1 MQLIDWNIQWGRD
14 ADGGVDL
21 SRTVAA
27 IRALGDFDVLC
38 LQEVTRGFGALP
50 GRPGADQFAELA
62 ALLPGYTIIDAIGA
76 DLPPI
81 ETGAPRRQFGNAIAT
96 RLPVGRVLR
105 QLLPWPADA
114 GAPSMPRV
122 ALDVEL
128 QTSFGPLRVVTTH
141 LEYYSA
147 HQRLGSTHCATGT
160 ARPARAW
167 HDRRPPKTQRGRSA
181 QPASHAMRSSAAT
194 STARS
199 AATPIADSWSR
210 SRTRRAS
217 STHGSLDTAD
227 ATADGGCLRYGAM
240 VGGAA
245 RVRLRVR
252 DRYAAAA
259 RHALRNRRRRARV
272 RSPAGAARTG
282 MIAPPAAAHLAR
294 AKRRN
299 RPGIRPAGSTPSCE
313 RPSGRR
319 ASSLEVQPRRFQ

>member
-147 HQRLGSTHCATGT
+147 HQRLAQSTHCATGT
-160 ARPARAW
+160 ARPARMR

-217 STHGSLDTAD
+217 STHGSLDTGRMPPP
-227 ATADGGCLRYGAM
+227 TAGVYDTVQWSEGPLACDFVFVTDTLLPRVTRCEIDGD
-240 VGGAA
+240 V
-245 RVRLRVR
+245 
-252 DRYAAAA
+252 
-259 RHALRNRRRRARV
+259 
-272 RSPAGAARTG
+272 
-282 MIAPPAAAHLAR
+282 
-294 AKRRN
+294 
-299 RPGIRPAGSTPSCE
+299 
-313 RPSGRR
+313 R
-319 ASSLEVQPRRFQ
+319 ASDHQPVLLVLA